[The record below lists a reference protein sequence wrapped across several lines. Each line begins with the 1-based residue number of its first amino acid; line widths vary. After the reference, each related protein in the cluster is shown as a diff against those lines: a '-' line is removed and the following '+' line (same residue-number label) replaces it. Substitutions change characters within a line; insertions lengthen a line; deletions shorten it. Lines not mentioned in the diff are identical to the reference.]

1 MKIVFA
7 GTPEFAAQAMRAIE
21 KSGHQIVLALTQP
34 DRRAGRGM
42 HLQASPVKI
51 FAQEKNIPVLQPES
65 LKLNHADLQKR
76 AAAQEMYRY
85 LSGID
90 FDAMVVVAYGLIL
103 PQDIL
108 DLASHNDRHG
118 CFNIHASLLPRWRG
132 AAPIQRAIE
141 CGDDLTGVS
150 IMQMDAGLDTGD
162 TVLVGDLKIASDET
176 SASLHDRLAIM
187 GAELMVKIL
196 NDLDQGLVVT
206 RTPQST
212 EGVTYAEKILK
223 SEAEID
229 WQLSAA
235 EIDRR
240 IRAFN
245 PFPGSTS
252 SLCGEQLKFWSSR
265 LSDKA
270 PIHQDAIPGRVVGF
284 SGDGA
289 YVQCGEGVI
298 EILEMQKPGGK
309 RISANLC
316 IPNGAN
322 VNPEM
327 TFEKF
332 TNQLG
337 GANV

>member
-7 GTPEFAAQAMRAIE
+7 GTPEFAAHAMRAINE
-21 KSGHQIVLALTQP
+21 AGHEIVLALTQP

-42 HLQASPVKI
+42 HLQASPAKQ
-51 FAQEKNIPVLQPES
+51 FALENNIPVLQPET
-65 LKLNHADLQKR
+65 LKRSHSDLAKS
-76 AAAQEMYRY
+76 AAAQEAY
-85 LSGID
+85 LRLSETE

-108 DLASHNDRHG
+108 DVASKDDRHG

-141 CGDDLTGVS
+141 SGDAKTGVS

-162 TVLVGDLKIASDET
+162 VVLARELVISSQET
-176 SASLHDRLAIM
+176 STSLHDRLADL
-187 GAELMVKIL
+187 GAGLMVEVL
-196 NDLDQGLVVT
+196 NALDQKVNLDRV
-206 RTPQST
+206 PQPS

-245 PFPGSTS
+245 PFPGSSS
-252 SLCGEQLKFWSSR
+252 SLNGEMLKFWNSTLADVSQIVQTNHPGEVLGVNASSVY
-265 LSDKA
+265 
-270 PIHQDAIPGRVVGF
+270 I
-284 SGDGA
+284 
-289 YVQCGEGVI
+289 QCGQGVI

-309 RISANLC
+309 KMSASACLQ
-316 IPNGAN
+316 PYRTQ
-322 VNPEM
+322 EKLM
-327 TFEKF
+327 QFQKEKF
-332 TNQLG
+332 D
-337 GANV
+337 

>member
-7 GTPEFAAQAMRAIE
+7 GTPEFAAQAMRAIDGA
-21 KSGHQIVLALTQP
+21 GHQIVLALTQP

-42 HLQASPVKI
+42 HLQASPVKV
-51 FAQEKNIPVLQPES
+51 FAQEKNIPVLQPET
-65 LKLNHADLQKR
+65 LKRGHADPQKKI
-76 AAAQEMYRY
+76 AAQQAYQY
-85 LSGID
+85 LSDID

-108 DLASHNDRHG
+108 DIASRNGRYG

-141 CGDDLTGVS
+141 SGDATTGVS

-162 TVLVGDLKIASDET
+162 TVLVGDLQITPHET
-176 SASLHDRLAIM
+176 STSLHDRLAVL
-187 GAELMVKIL
+187 GAELMVKTL
-196 NDLDQGLVVT
+196 NDLDKDPGIT
-206 RTPQST
+206 RTPQPGI
-212 EGVTYAEKILK
+212 GVTYAEKILK

-229 WQLSAA
+229 WHLSAT

-252 SLCGEQLKFWSSR
+252 SLHGEQLKFWNSCLPS
-265 LSDKA
+265 KA
-270 PIHQDAIPGRVVGF
+270 PTSQDAKPGQVLGF
-284 SGDGA
+284 DGDGV
-289 YVQCGEGVI
+289 YVQCGDGVI

-309 RISANLC
+309 KIAASLC
-316 IPNGAN
+316 ISGGTTAHSP
-322 VNPEM
+322 M
-327 TFEKF
+327 RFEK
-332 TNQLG
+332 L
-337 GANV
+337 ANKQGFKNV

>member
-1 MKIVFA
+1 MRIVFA

-21 KSGHQIVLALTQP
+21 QAGHQIVLALTQP

-51 FAQEKNIPVLQPES
+51 FAQEKNIPVLQPAS
-65 LKLNHADLQKR
+65 LKQSHTDLQKR
-76 AAAQEMYRY
+76 GAAQETYQY
-85 LSGID
+85 LSNVD

-108 DLASHNDRHG
+108 DLASRNGRHG

-141 CGDDLTGVS
+141 SGDAIAGVS

-162 TVLVGDLKIASDET
+162 TVLVGDLEITPHET
-176 SASLHDRLAIM
+176 STSLHDRLAAL
-187 GAELMVKIL
+187 GAELMVKVL
-196 NDLDQGLVVT
+196 NDLNQDLTVVK
-206 RTPQST
+206 TPQAT
-212 EGVTYAEKILK
+212 EGITYAEKILK

-229 WQLSAA
+229 WYLSAI

-252 SLCGEQLKFWSSR
+252 NLHGEQFKFWNSCLPS
-265 LSDKA
+265 KA
-270 PIHQDAIPGRVVGF
+270 QALQNATPGQVLGFDGDAVH
-284 SGDGA
+284 
-289 YVQCGEGVI
+289 VQCGEGVI

-309 RISANLC
+309 KTSASACLQSYR
-316 IPNGAN
+316 
-322 VNPEM
+322 
-327 TFEKF
+327 TQEKIMQF
-332 TNQLG
+332 KKD
-337 GANV
+337 

>member
-21 KSGHQIVLALTQP
+21 QAGHQIVLVLTQP

-42 HLQASPVKI
+42 QFQASPVKL
-51 FAQEKNIPVLQPES
+51 FAQEKNIPVLQPET
-65 LKLNHADLQKR
+65 LKQGHADLQKKV
-76 AAAQEMYRY
+76 AAQEAYRY
-85 LSGID
+85 LSNID

-103 PQDIL
+103 PQDVL
-108 DLASHNDRHG
+108 DITSQNGRHG

-141 CGDDLTGVS
+141 SGDAVTGVS

-162 TVLVGDLKIASDET
+162 TVLVGSLKIAPQET
-176 SASLHDRLAIM
+176 SASLHDRLASL
-187 GAELMVKIL
+187 GAALMVKTLKI
-196 NDLDQGLVVT
+196 LDQGVGVT
-206 RTPQST
+206 RTLQPE
-212 EGVTYAEKILK
+212 EGITYAEKILK

-229 WQLSAA
+229 WQLSAL

-252 SLCGEQLKFWSSR
+252 SLNGEPLKFWSSC
-265 LSDKA
+265 LPSKEWV
-270 PIHQDAIPGRVVGF
+270 HQVHSPGQVLGF
-284 SGDGA
+284 SADSMF
-289 YVQCGEGVI
+289 VQCGEGVI

-309 RISANLC
+309 KTSANACLQTHR
-316 IPNGAN
+316 
-322 VNPEM
+322 M
-327 TFEKF
+327 QEKLLQF
-332 TNQLG
+332 KK
-337 GANV
+337 A

>member
-42 HLQASPVKI
+42 HLQASPVKV
-51 FAQEKNIPVLQPES
+51 FAQEKNIPVLQPET
-65 LKLNHADLQKR
+65 LKQNHADLQKR
-76 AAAQEMYRY
+76 TTAQEAFQY
-85 LSGID
+85 LFDID

-103 PQDIL
+103 PQVIL
-108 DLASHNDRHG
+108 DLASQNGRHG

-141 CGDDLTGVS
+141 SGDALTGVS

-162 TVLVGDLKIASDET
+162 TVLVGDLKITPQET
-176 SASLHDRLAIM
+176 SASLHDRLAAL
-187 GAELMVKIL
+187 GAELMVNAL
-196 NDLDQGLVVT
+196 NDLSEGIAIS
-206 RTPQST
+206 RTPQPI

-229 WQLSAA
+229 WHLSAI

-245 PFPGSTS
+245 PFP
-252 SLCGEQLKFWSSR
+252 
-265 LSDKA
+265 
-270 PIHQDAIPGRVVGF
+270 
-284 SGDGA
+284 
-289 YVQCGEGVI
+289 
-298 EILEMQKPGGK
+298 
-309 RISANLC
+309 
-316 IPNGAN
+316 
-322 VNPEM
+322 
-327 TFEKF
+327 
-332 TNQLG
+332 
-337 GANV
+337 